1 MKSKWVMMAVVFV
14 LILSVTAC
22 SAGPVTTPAA
32 STSAPSSA
40 PPSSVEAEVAI
51 SGFAFDPPSLT
62 VKVGTT
68 VKWTNQDSAPHTV
81 ASDGGDWESG
91 QLDQGE
97 SFTHTF
103 DQAGTFAYHCSVH
116 PAMKGTVVVTQ

>member
-1 MKSKWVMMAVVFV
+1 
-14 LILSVTAC
+14 
-22 SAGPVTTPAA
+22 
-32 STSAPSSA
+32 
-40 PPSSVEAEVAI
+40 VAI

-91 QLDQGE
+91 QLSQGN
-97 SFTHTF
+97 SFTRTF